1 MEWSDIRIFLAI
13 ARARSLNGAARLT
26 GQSQPTMGRR
36 LKALERSVGDTLFQ
50 RGAEGFVLTD
60 EGALLLAHAERMEQ
74 ESLAFERE
82 RAGQAQELDGQLR
95 VSSSDW
101 FGVHMLTPVFAEFAK
116 AHPRVTIEL
125 VTDARLFNLARR
137 EADLAFR
144 IQPFAEP
151 DVIQRRL
158 TTVPYA
164 LYTTKGRTRPLPK
177 DGRGCALITLD
188 ATYRDFPDARW
199 LKQMLPQAH
208 VAFTS
213 NSREAQ
219 ARMCVEGVGLAVLP
233 RPLGDAMAGLR
244 RVKVDKPPPGRD
256 VWVGFHRDLRQ
267 LRRLRA
273 LVDLCVGRLASQ
285 PSRIDNSTSSPN
297 GTDR

>member
-1 MEWSDIRIFLAI
+1 MEWSDVRIFLAI

-36 LKALERSVGDTLFQ
+36 LRALERSVGNALFQ

-60 EGALLLAHAERMEQ
+60 EGALLLAHAERMEE

-82 RAGQAQELDGQLR
+82 LAGQAQELDGQLR

-101 FGVHMLTPVFAEFAK
+101 FGVHMLTPVLAEFAK

-125 VTDARLFNLARR
+125 VTDARLLNLVRR

-151 DVIQRRL
+151 DVVQRRL
-158 TTVPYA
+158 MTVPYG
-164 LYTTKGRTRPLPK
+164 LYAAKGRARPLAR

-188 ATYRDFPDARW
+188 AAYRDFPDARW
-199 LKQMLPQAH
+199 LKQMLPGAH

-233 RPLGDAMAGLR
+233 RPLGDAIAGLR
-244 RVKVDKPPPGRD
+244 RVKVETPPPGRD

-273 LVDLCVGRLASQ
+273 LVDLCVERLA
-285 PSRIDNSTSSPN
+285 
-297 GTDR
+297 G

>member
-1 MEWSDIRIFLAI
+1 
-13 ARARSLNGAARLT
+13 
-26 GQSQPTMGRR
+26 MGRR
-36 LKALERSVGDTLFQ
+36 LKALERDVGHALFQ

-60 EGALLLAHAERMEQ
+60 EGAALLAHAERMEE
-74 ESLAFERE
+74 ESIAFERE
-82 RAGQAQELDGQLR
+82 LAGQGQQLDGQLR

-101 FGVHMLTPVFAEFAK
+101 FGVHLLTPVFAEFVK
-116 AHPRVTIEL
+116 ANPRVTIEL

-158 TTVPYA
+158 MTIPYG
-164 LYTTKGRTRPLPK
+164 LYAAKGRTRPLA
-177 DGRGCALITLD
+177 DGRRGLRADHAGRRLPRLPRRALAQQTL
-188 ATYRDFPDARW
+188 P
-199 LKQMLPQAH
+199 KAH

-219 ARMCVEGVGLAVLP
+219 ARMCAEGVGLAVLP
-233 RPLGDAMAGLR
+233 RPLGDSYRRACGGL
-244 RVKVDKPPPGRD
+244 KMDTPPPGRD
-256 VWVGFHRDLRQ
+256 VWVGFHRDLRR

-273 LVDLCVGRLASQ
+273 LVDLAVERLAAS
-285 PSRIDNSTSSPN
+285 
-297 GTDR
+297 

>member
-1 MEWSDIRIFLAI
+1 MEWSDIRHFLAI

-36 LKALERSVGDTLFQ
+36 LRALEGALGHALFQ
-50 RGAEGFVLTD
+50 RGSEGFVLTD
-60 EGALLLAHAERMEQ
+60 EGAALLAHAERME
-74 ESLAFERE
+74 EEALAFERE
-82 RAGQAQELDGQLR
+82 LAGHGDELDGQLR

-101 FGVHMLTPVFAEFAK
+101 FGVHMLAPVFAQFIK

-144 IQPFAEP
+144 IQAFVEP

-158 TTVPYA
+158 MTIPYG
-164 LYTTKGRTRPLPK
+164 LYAAKGRARPLGK
-177 DGRGCALITLD
+177 GGAGCALITLD
-188 ATYRDFPDARW
+188 AAYRDFPDARW
-199 LKQMLPQAH
+199 LRQVLPKAH

-219 ARMCVEGVGLAVLP
+219 ARMCAEGVGLAVLP
-233 RPLGDAMAGLR
+233 RPLGDGMAGLR
-244 RVKVDKPPPGRD
+244 LVRTDAPPPGRD
-256 VWVGFHRDLRQ
+256 VWLGFHRDLRR

-273 LVDLCVGRLASQ
+273 LVDLCVERLAT
-285 PSRIDNSTSSPN
+285 PP
-297 GTDR
+297 G

>member
-13 ARARSLNGAARLT
+13 ARAQSLNGAARAI

-36 LKALERSVGDTLFQ
+36 LKALERDLGHALFQ
-50 RGAEGFVLTD
+50 RSAEGFLLTD
-60 EGALLLAHAERMEQ
+60 EGAALLPHAQRMEE
-74 ESLAFERE
+74 ESLSFERQL
-82 RAGQAQELDGQLR
+82 AGHEQQLDGQLR

-101 FGVHMLTPVFAEFAK
+101 FGVHLLTPVFAEFVK
-116 AHPRVTIEL
+116 ANPQVTIEL

-144 IQPFAEP
+144 IQPFTEP

-158 TTVPYA
+158 MTIPYG
-164 LYTTKGRTRPLPK
+164 LYAAKGRSRPLG
-177 DGRGCALITLD
+177 DGGRGAALITLD
-188 ATYRDFPDARW
+188 AAYRDFPDARW
-199 LKQMLPQAH
+199 LRQALPNAH

-219 ARMCVEGVGLAVLP
+219 ARMCAEGGGLAVLP
-233 RPLGDAMAGLR
+233 RPLGDTFGGLR
-244 RVKVDKPPPGRD
+244 CLKTDTPPPGRD
-256 VWVGFHRDLRQ
+256 VWVGYHRDLRQ

-273 LVDLCVGRLASQ
+273 LLDLAIARLA
-285 PSRIDNSTSSPN
+285 N
-297 GTDR
+297 

>member
-82 RAGQAQELDGQLR
+82 LAGQAQDLDGQLR

-164 LYTTKGRTRPLPK
+164 LYTAKGRTRPLPR

-233 RPLGDAMAGLR
+233 RPLGDGMAGLR
-244 RVKVDKPPPGRD
+244 RVKVEKPPPGRD

>member
-13 ARARSLNGAARLT
+13 ARARTLNGAARTT

-36 LKALERSVGDTLFQ
+36 LKALESALGHALFQ

-60 EGALLLAHAERMEQ
+60 EGAALLPHAERMED
-74 ESLAFERE
+74 ESLSFERE
-82 RAGQAQELDGQLR
+82 LAGQEQQLEGQLR

-101 FGVHMLTPVFAEFAK
+101 FGVHMLTPVFAEFVK

-158 TTVPYA
+158 TTVRYGLYA
-164 LYTTKGRTRPLPK
+164 AKGRARPLAA
-177 DGRGCALITLD
+177 DGSGCTLITLD
-188 ATYRDFPDARW
+188 AAYRDFPDARW
-199 LKQMLPQAH
+199 LKQTLPKAH

-219 ARMCVEGVGLAVLP
+219 ARMCASGIGLAVLP
-233 RPLGDAMAGLR
+233 RPLGDNFGGLR
-244 RVKVDKPPPGRD
+244 LVKLASTPPSRD
-256 VWVGFHRDLRQ
+256 VWVGYHRDLRRLQ
-267 LRRLRA
+267 RLRA
-273 LVDLCVGRLASQ
+273 LLDLGIERLA
-285 PSRIDNSTSSPN
+285 
-297 GTDR
+297 G

>member
-1 MEWSDIRIFLAI
+1 MDWSDVRIFLAI
-13 ARARSLNGAARLT
+13 ARAHSLNGAARLT

-36 LKALERSVGDTLFQ
+36 LKALEQGLGHALFQ

-60 EGALLLAHAERMEQ
+60 EGEALLVHAERMEE

-82 RAGQAQELDGQLR
+82 LAGQAQQLEGQLR

-101 FGVHMLTPVFAEFAK
+101 FGVHLLTPVFAEFVK
-116 AHPRVTIEL
+116 AHPRVTVEL
-125 VTDARLFNLARR
+125 VTDARLLNLARR
-137 EADLAFR
+137 ETDLAFR

-158 TTVPYA
+158 MTVSYGLYA
-164 LYTTKGRTRPLPK
+164 AKGRSRPLGK
-177 DGRGCALITLD
+177 DGSGGALITLD
-188 ATYRDFPDARW
+188 ASYRDFPDALW
-199 LKQMLPQAH
+199 LRRTLPKAH

-219 ARMCVEGVGLAVLP
+219 ARMCVEGVGVAVLP
-233 RPLGDAMAGLR
+233 RPLGDGMAGLR
-244 RVKVDKPPPGRD
+244 LLRVDTPPPGRD
-256 VWVGFHRDLRQ
+256 VWVGFHRDLRR

-273 LVDLCVGRLASQ
+273 LVDLCVERLAS
-285 PSRIDNSTSSPN
+285 
-297 GTDR
+297 

>member
-1 MEWSDIRIFLAI
+1 MEWSDVRIFLAI
-13 ARARSLNGAARLT
+13 ARAHSLNGAARLT

-36 LKALERSVGDTLFQ
+36 LKALERDVGHALFQ
-50 RGAEGFVLTD
+50 RGAEGFTLTD
-60 EGALLLAHAERMEQ
+60 EGAALLAHAERMEE
-74 ESLAFERE
+74 ESIAFERE
-82 RAGQAQELDGQLR
+82 LAGQGDALEGQLR

-101 FGVHMLTPVFAEFAK
+101 FGVHLLTPVFAEFVK
-116 AHPRVTIEL
+116 ANPGVTVEL
-125 VTDARLFNLARR
+125 VTDARLLNLARR

-158 TTVPYA
+158 MTIPYG
-164 LYTTKGRTRPLPK
+164 LYTAKGRGRPLAP
-177 DGRGCALITLD
+177 DGEGCALITLD
-188 ATYRDFPDARW
+188 AAYRDFPDARW
-199 LKQMLPQAH
+199 LKKTLPKAH

-233 RPLGDAMAGLR
+233 RPLADAMPGLR
-244 RVKVDKPPPGRD
+244 RLKVDVPPPGRD
-256 VWVGFHRDLRQ
+256 VWVGFHRDLRR

-273 LVDLCVGRLASQ
+273 LVDLAVERLAAS
-285 PSRIDNSTSSPN
+285 
-297 GTDR
+297 

>member
-82 RAGQAQELDGQLR
+82 LAGQAQDLDGQLR

-164 LYTTKGRTRPLPK
+164 LYTAKGRTRPLPRE
-177 DGRGCALITLD
+177 GRGCALITLD

-273 LVDLCVGRLASQ
+273 LVDLCVHRLASQ

>member
-1 MEWSDIRIFLAI
+1 MEWSDIRHFLAI

-36 LKALERSVGDTLFQ
+36 LRALEAAVGHALFQ
-50 RGAEGFVLTD
+50 RGSEGFVLTD
-60 EGALLLAHAERMEQ
+60 EGAALLAHAERME
-74 ESLAFERE
+74 EEAIAFERE
-82 RAGQAQELDGQLR
+82 LAGQGEALDGQVR

-101 FGVHMLTPVFAEFAK
+101 FGVHMLAPVFAEFIK

-125 VTDARLFNLARR
+125 VTDARLLNLARR

-144 IQPFAEP
+144 IQAFAEP

-158 TTVPYA
+158 ATIPYG
-164 LYTTKGRTRPLPK
+164 LYAAKGRGRALAR
-177 DGRGCALITLD
+177 DGAGCALITLD
-188 ATYRDFPDARW
+188 AAFRDFPDARW
-199 LKQMLPQAH
+199 LRQTMPKAH

-219 ARMCVEGVGLAVLP
+219 ARMCAEGVGLAVLP
-233 RPLGDAMAGLR
+233 RPLGDGIDGLR
-244 RVKVDKPPPGRD
+244 LVKTDAPPPGRD
-256 VWVGFHRDLRQ
+256 VWVGFHRDLRR

-273 LVDLCVGRLASQ
+273 LVDLCVERLAS
-285 PSRIDNSTSSPN
+285 
-297 GTDR
+297 

>member
-1 MEWSDIRIFLAI
+1 MEWSDIRHFLAI

-36 LKALERSVGDTLFQ
+36 LRALETALGHALFQ
-50 RGAEGFVLTD
+50 RGSEGFVLTD
-60 EGALLLAHAERMEQ
+60 EGAALLAHAERME
-74 ESLAFERE
+74 EEALAFERE
-82 RAGQAQELDGQLR
+82 LAGQGEALDGQVR

-101 FGVHMLTPVFAEFAK
+101 FGVHMLAPVFAEFIK

-125 VTDARLFNLARR
+125 VTDARLLNLARR

-144 IQPFAEP
+144 IQAFAEP

-158 TTVPYA
+158 ATIPYG
-164 LYTTKGRTRPLPK
+164 LYAAKGRGRALAR
-177 DGRGCALITLD
+177 DGAGSALITLD
-188 ATYRDFPDARW
+188 AAFRDFPDARW
-199 LKQMLPQAH
+199 LKQVMPKAH

-219 ARMCVEGVGLAVLP
+219 ARMCAEGVGLAVLP
-233 RPLGDAMAGLR
+233 RPLGDGMDGLR
-244 RVKVDKPPPGRD
+244 LVKTDAPPPGRD
-256 VWVGFHRDLRQ
+256 VWVGFHRDLRR

-273 LVDLCVGRLASQ
+273 LVDLCVARLAS
-285 PSRIDNSTSSPN
+285 
-297 GTDR
+297 

>member
-1 MEWSDIRIFLAI
+1 MEWSDIRHFLAI

-36 LKALERSVGDTLFQ
+36 LRALESALGHALFQ
-50 RGAEGFVLTD
+50 RGSEGFVLTD
-60 EGALLLAHAERMEQ
+60 EGAALLAHAERME
-74 ESLAFERE
+74 EEALAFERE
-82 RAGQAQELDGQLR
+82 LAGQGEALDGQVR

-101 FGVHMLTPVFAEFAK
+101 FGVHMLAPVFAEFIK

-125 VTDARLFNLARR
+125 VTDARLLNLARR

-144 IQPFAEP
+144 IQAFAEP

-158 TTVPYA
+158 ATIPYG
-164 LYTTKGRTRPLPK
+164 LYAAQGRGRAFAK
-177 DGRGCALITLD
+177 DGAGCALITLD
-188 ATYRDFPDARW
+188 AAFRDFPDARW
-199 LKQMLPQAH
+199 LKQVLPKAH

-233 RPLGDAMAGLR
+233 RPLGDGMAGLR
-244 RVKVDKPPPGRD
+244 LVRTDAPPPGRD
-256 VWVGFHRDLRQ
+256 VWVGFHRDLRR

-273 LVDLCVGRLASQ
+273 LVDLCVERLAA
-285 PSRIDNSTSSPN
+285 
-297 GTDR
+297 

>member
-1 MEWSDIRIFLAI
+1 MEWSDVRIFLAI

-36 LKALERSVGDTLFQ
+36 LRALESSVGNALFQ

-60 EGALLLAHAERMEQ
+60 EGALLLAHAERMEE

-82 RAGQAQELDGQLR
+82 LAGQAQELDGQLR

-125 VTDARLFNLARR
+125 VTDARLLNLVRR

-151 DVIQRRL
+151 DVVQRRL
-158 TTVPYA
+158 TTVPYG
-164 LYTTKGRTRPLPK
+164 LYAAQGRARPLAR

-188 ATYRDFPDARW
+188 AAYRDFPDARW
-199 LKQMLPQAH
+199 LRQTLPKAH

-233 RPLGDAMAGLR
+233 RPLGDAVAGLR
-244 RVKVDKPPPGRD
+244 LVKTPAPPPGRD
-256 VWVGFHRDLRQ
+256 VWVGFHRDLRR

-273 LVDLCVGRLASQ
+273 LVDLCVERLA
-285 PSRIDNSTSSPN
+285 R
-297 GTDR
+297 

>member
-1 MEWSDIRIFLAI
+1 MEWSDIRHFLAI

-36 LKALERSVGDTLFQ
+36 LRALEHALGHALFQ
-50 RGAEGFVLTD
+50 RGSEGFVLTD
-60 EGALLLAHAERMEQ
+60 EGAALLAHAERME
-74 ESLAFERE
+74 EEALAFERE
-82 RAGQAQELDGQLR
+82 LAGHGEELDGQLR

-101 FGVHMLTPVFAEFAK
+101 FGVHMLAPVFAQFIK
-116 AHPRVTIEL
+116 TNPRVAIEL
-125 VTDARLFNLARR
+125 VTDARLLNLARR

-144 IQPFAEP
+144 IQAFAEP

-158 TTVPYA
+158 MTIPYG
-164 LYTTKGRTRPLPK
+164 LYAAKGRARAFAN
-177 DGRGCALITLD
+177 GGSGCALITLD

-199 LKQMLPQAH
+199 LKQVLPKAH

-219 ARMCVEGVGLAVLP
+219 ARMCAEGVGLAVLP
-233 RPLGDAMAGLR
+233 RPLGDGMAGLR
-244 RVKVDKPPPGRD
+244 LVKTDAPPPGRD
-256 VWVGFHRDLRQ
+256 VWVGFHRDLRR

-273 LVDLCVGRLASQ
+273 LVDLCVERLA
-285 PSRIDNSTSSPN
+285 
-297 GTDR
+297 G